1 MASMM
6 ALALKMACRR
16 ARGTFDTRVRLPP
29 ATVLPPCLALRGAI
43 EDAIYCGRDC
53 CATLPRPL
61 APSARSARASRR
73 QLRCTAWPQKGVLGH
88 PHHGHEHREPPTVIM
103 GVKGKHREHPAP
115 AKLKLRNSLFA
126 VELDDEVVHFARN
139 LKDRPRRAS
148 GARKGKIM
156 TLSFY
161 SPYKTLDAAAKNKV
175 LGNLVSHLKVAI
187 DRMLK
192 RVDEDKATAPYVETY
207 EKGEKP
213 KHVDSLI
220 SLKISVRN
228 GRIVQ
233 LYVSQCVLDALVD
246 SCGDM
251 YLGTPLLDTVI
262 KRMFSDTKVFYSLSL
277 GVVPGAKATK
287 VEHACIKIAKEEFGF
302 HVCAQSEILDKR
314 VRAKRGAKQPSDH
327 GKRCAAGMNGGK
339 GYMDLMLKCPNKC
352 GISPFENQA
361 GLTRHLESC
370 TGPDFYEKSAAYKSR
385 QRDTRRAKRAAATKK
400 KTVKKLSAADKAAAK
415 KWARKPTGGARP
427 GAGRPGKANK
437 TKLKAKVGM
446 NGGKGYVDLMLKC
459 PNKCGISPFENQ
471 AGLTRHLESCTGP
484 DFYEKSAAYK
494 SRQRDTRRAK
504 RAAATKKKTVKK
516 LSAADKAAAKKW
528 ARRHKSRSYETATAS
543 SGKANKTKLKAKLS
557 TKKNV
562 SKKPTAKKP
571 AAKKPA
577 AKPAPKKPSKKPAA
591 KKPAS
596 KKPAAKKANS
606 DKAAAAQK
614 KREEKEKQ
622 KREAEEKR
630 REKGQ
635 KRVHDADDSDVD
647 KDDFEAECGSKKKPS
662 KKSRR

>member
-1 MASMM
+1 
-6 ALALKMACRR
+6 
-16 ARGTFDTRVRLPP
+16 
-29 ATVLPPCLALRGAI
+29 
-43 EDAIYCGRDC
+43 
-53 CATLPRPL
+53 
-61 APSARSARASRR
+61 
-73 QLRCTAWPQKGVLGH
+73 
-88 PHHGHEHREPPTVIM
+88 M
-103 GVKGKHREHPAP
+103 GVKGKHRDHQAP

-126 VELDDEVVHFARN
+126 VDLDDEVVHFARN
-139 LKDRPRRAS
+139 LKDRPRRTS

-246 SCGDM
+246 TCGDM

-262 KRMFSDTKVFYSLSL
+262 KRMFSDTTLFYSLSL

-302 HVCAQSEILDKR
+302 HVCAQNEILDKR
-314 VRAKRGAKQPSDH
+314 VRAKRGEKKPNDH
-327 GKRCAAGMNGGK
+327 GKRSSAGMNGGK
-339 GYMDLMLKCPNKC
+339 GPMDLMLKCPNKC

-361 GLTRHLESC
+361 GLAHHLKVCTGPDFYETGAAHCSRQRDARRAKRAAATKKKTVTKLSAADKAAAKKWARRPTGGARPGYVDLMLKCPNECGISPFENQAGLTRHLTSC
-370 TGPDFYEKSAAYKSR
+370 TGPDFYEKGAACKSR
-385 QRDTRRAKRAAATKK
+385 QRDARRAKRAAATKK

-415 KWARKPTGGARP
+415 KWARRPTGGP
-427 GAGRPGKANK
+427 D
-437 TKLKAKVGM
+437 
-446 NGGKGYVDLMLKC
+446 VDLMLKC
-459 PNKCGISPFENQ
+459 PNECGISPFENQ
-471 AGLTRHLESCTGP
+471 AALTRHLESCTGP

-562 SKKPTAKKP
+562 SKK
-571 AAKKPA
+571 
-577 AKPAPKKPSKKPAA
+577 
-591 KKPAS
+591 
-596 KKPAAKKANS
+596 
-606 DKAAAAQK
+606 
-614 KREEKEKQ
+614 
-622 KREAEEKR
+622 
-630 REKGQ
+630 
-635 KRVHDADDSDVD
+635 
-647 KDDFEAECGSKKKPS
+647 
-662 KKSRR
+662 SRR

>member
-1 MASMM
+1 
-6 ALALKMACRR
+6 
-16 ARGTFDTRVRLPP
+16 
-29 ATVLPPCLALRGAI
+29 
-43 EDAIYCGRDC
+43 
-53 CATLPRPL
+53 
-61 APSARSARASRR
+61 
-73 QLRCTAWPQKGVLGH
+73 
-88 PHHGHEHREPPTVIM
+88 M
-103 GVKGKHREHPAP
+103 GVKGKHRDHQAP

-126 VELDDEVVHFARN
+126 VDLDDEVVHFARN
-139 LKDRPRRAS
+139 LKDRPRRTS

-246 SCGDM
+246 TCGDM

-262 KRMFSDTKVFYSLSL
+262 KRMFSDTTLFYSLSL

-302 HVCAQSEILDKR
+302 HVCAQNEILDKR
-314 VRAKRGAKQPSDH
+314 VRAKRGEKKPNDH
-327 GKRCAAGMNGGK
+327 GKRSSAGMNGGK
-339 GYMDLMLKCPNKC
+339 GPMDLMLKCPNKC

-361 GLTRHLESC
+361 GLAHHLKVC
-370 TGPDFYEKSAAYKSR
+370 TGPDFYETGAAHCSR
-385 QRDTRRAKRAAATKK
+385 QRDARRAKRAAATKK
-400 KTVKKLSAADKAAAK
+400 KTVTKLSAADKAAAK
-415 KWARKPTGGARP
+415 KWARRPTGGARP
-427 GAGRPGKANK
+427 
-437 TKLKAKVGM
+437 
-446 NGGKGYVDLMLKC
+446 GYVDLMLKC
-459 PNKCGISPFENQ
+459 PNECGISPFENQ
-471 AGLTRHLESCTGP
+471 AALTRHLESCTGP
-484 DFYEKSAAYK
+484 DFYEKGAACK
-494 SRQRDTRRAK
+494 SRQRDARRAK

-562 SKKPTAKKP
+562 SKK
-571 AAKKPA
+571 
-577 AKPAPKKPSKKPAA
+577 
-591 KKPAS
+591 
-596 KKPAAKKANS
+596 
-606 DKAAAAQK
+606 
-614 KREEKEKQ
+614 
-622 KREAEEKR
+622 
-630 REKGQ
+630 
-635 KRVHDADDSDVD
+635 
-647 KDDFEAECGSKKKPS
+647 
-662 KKSRR
+662 SRR

>member
-1 MASMM
+1 
-6 ALALKMACRR
+6 
-16 ARGTFDTRVRLPP
+16 
-29 ATVLPPCLALRGAI
+29 
-43 EDAIYCGRDC
+43 
-53 CATLPRPL
+53 
-61 APSARSARASRR
+61 
-73 QLRCTAWPQKGVLGH
+73 
-88 PHHGHEHREPPTVIM
+88 M
-103 GVKGKHREHPAP
+103 GVKGKHRDHQAP

-126 VELDDEVVHFARN
+126 VDLDDEVVHFARN
-139 LKDRPRRAS
+139 LKDRPRRTS

-246 SCGDM
+246 TCGDM

-262 KRMFSDTKVFYSLSL
+262 KRMFSDTTLFYSLSL

-302 HVCAQSEILDKR
+302 HVCAQNEILDKR
-314 VRAKRGAKQPSDH
+314 VRAKRGEKKPNDH
-327 GKRCAAGMNGGK
+327 GKRSSAGMNGGK
-339 GYMDLMLKCPNKC
+339 GPMDLMLKCPNKC

-361 GLTRHLESC
+361 GLAHHLKVC
-370 TGPDFYEKSAAYKSR
+370 TGPDFYETGAAHCSR
-385 QRDTRRAKRAAATKK
+385 QRDARRAKRAAATKK

-415 KWARKPTGGARP
+415 KWARRPTGGP
-427 GAGRPGKANK
+427 D
-437 TKLKAKVGM
+437 
-446 NGGKGYVDLMLKC
+446 VDLMLKC
-459 PNKCGISPFENQ
+459 PNECGISPFENQ
-471 AGLTRHLESCTGP
+471 AALTRHLESCTGP

-562 SKKPTAKKP
+562 SKK
-571 AAKKPA
+571 
-577 AKPAPKKPSKKPAA
+577 
-591 KKPAS
+591 
-596 KKPAAKKANS
+596 
-606 DKAAAAQK
+606 
-614 KREEKEKQ
+614 
-622 KREAEEKR
+622 
-630 REKGQ
+630 
-635 KRVHDADDSDVD
+635 
-647 KDDFEAECGSKKKPS
+647 
-662 KKSRR
+662 SRR